1 MAKTKAEG
9 AEEMMLVVVEI
20 MRVEIMKNERANA
33 GF

>member
-20 MRVEIMKNERANA
+20 KRVEIMRNERANA